1 MMNSNKLSVV
11 KIGGST
17 IDDWHKSIG
26 QVNEIISMGNSLVI
40 VHGGG
45 KTVSDWGSK
54 LGIRPEFVKGLRK
67 TDSKTLEVAIAILS
81 GLVNSKLVSFLNKNK
96 INSVGISGLSGN
108 MIEAEI
114 SDQDLGLVGEIKNL
128 NTDLVQNL
136 LNNDY
141 VPVISP
147 VGINQNSKNTG
158 DSILNINA
166 DYVASE
172 IAKNL
177 KANKL
182 IYQTDVD
189 GIRDGNGRIIS
200 KMTLTQAKDLINSG
214 IVVGGMLPKL
224 ESCINSMQGVDR
236 SHIINGSD
244 NSLIEVFK
252 GNRIGTEIIN

>member
-1 MMNSNKLSVV
+1 MKKKITLIKYDNPGNIGSLINLIKNINLKNNNKF
-11 KIGGST
+11 
-17 IDDWHKSIG
+17 SI
-26 QVNEIISMGNSLVI
+26 NISKKAEII
-40 VHGGG
+40 
-45 KTVSDWGSK
+45 KKSDILILPGV
-54 LGIRPEFVKGLRK
+54 GQF
-67 TDSKTLEVAIAILS
+67 DEVM
-81 GLVNSKLVSFLNKNK
+81 SFLNKNR

-108 MIEAEI
+108 MIKAEI
-114 SDQDLGLVGEIKNL
+114 ANKELGLVGEIKNL
-128 NTDLVQNL
+128 NINLIESL
-136 LNNDY
+136 LNDNY

-147 VGINQNSKNTG
+147 IGLNQSSINEN

-166 DYVASE
+166 DFVASE
-172 IAKNL
+172 IARNL
-177 KANKL
+177 KADKL

-189 GIRDGNGRIIS
+189 GIRDGKGRIIS
-200 KMTLTQAKDLINSG
+200 KMTLAQAKDLINSG